1 LLCKSVTVLLF
12 QLESISFNEDPC
24 IEEFGISVGDKLE
37 EVEARV
43 LDAPQLIYKV
53 SKLNGIS
60 YS

>member
-1 LLCKSVTVLLF
+1 
-12 QLESISFNEDPC
+12 
-24 IEEFGISVGDKLE
+24 LE

-60 YS
+60 YSWLWICLWLSSYFRIMI